1 MANNAST
8 IALRGL
14 RIWDGNAVVDA
25 DTVILENGRISAI
38 GAAADLADKSMDVRD
53 CSGLWA
59 IPGLIDAHVHLELN
73 PDERQAPSGPQAK
86 QQPLMVERAQR
97 MVSAGITSARD
108 LGAGAWRELALRDQI
123 ARGEL
128 VGPRLLCS
136 GQPITTPSGHCHF
149 WGGGASNLE
158 EAKVVLDRQVRRG
171 VDLIKVMAT
180 GGRMTKGSQP
190 AAAQFDA
197 QTMAGIVAR
206 AAEHGLSVAAH
217 CHGTE
222 GIAVAAAAGVRT
234 IEHCSWVGEAGWA
247 SDYQEPIAKLILD
260 QGIWVSPTVNRG
272 WQRMLD
278 AKDNQTLKRIRAAFA
293 DMRNMGI
300 PFVASTDA
308 GIPGVF
314 HQDLAHALAV
324 FAQVAQI
331 SPEQALKSATSDA
344 AVALGIESVTGQL
357 RPGLSA
363 DLILLGANPLEQL
376 TTITEPVAVW
386 ARGRCVLDQH

>member
-1 MANNAST
+1 ME
-8 IALRGL
+8 
-14 RIWDGNAVVDA
+14 DG
-25 DTVILENGRISAI
+25 
-38 GAAADLADKSMDVRD
+38 
-53 CSGLWA
+53 
-59 IPGLIDAHVHLELN
+59 
-73 PDERQAPSGPQAK
+73 
-86 QQPLMVERAQR
+86 
-97 MVSAGITSARD
+97 
-108 LGAGAWRELALRDQI
+108 
-123 ARGEL
+123 
-128 VGPRLLCS
+128 
-136 GQPITTPSGHCHF
+136 
-149 WGGGASNLE
+149 
-158 EAKVVLDRQVRRG
+158 DRQVRRG

-197 QTMAGIVAR
+197 PTMAGIVAR

-331 SPEQALKSATSDA
+331 SPEQTLKSASSDA

-386 ARGRCVLDQH
+386 ARGRCVLDQI